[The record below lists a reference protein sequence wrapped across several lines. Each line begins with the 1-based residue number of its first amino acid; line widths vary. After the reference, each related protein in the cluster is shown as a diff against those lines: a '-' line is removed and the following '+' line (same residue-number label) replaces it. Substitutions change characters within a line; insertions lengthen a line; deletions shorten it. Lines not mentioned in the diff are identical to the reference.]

1 MKNICEVLYEYFKL
15 IQPIFFFFSPPHLA
29 RVEIYEDDVENGQSE
44 GRFLYGENTSIKIT
58 GQEYPM
64 FQLAN
69 CREGEPISGVRLFS
83 KEMITC
89 LTFINRDIQYTNT
102 PILSKF
108 SEVTRQALE
117 NDTFFYI

>member
-1 MKNICEVLYEYFKL
+1 VRCLYEYFKL
-15 IQPIFFFFSPPHLA
+15 IHSIFFLLFPPHLA
-29 RVEIYEDDVENGQSE
+29 CVEIYEGDEENGQSE
-44 GRFLYGENTSIKIT
+44 ARFLYGENTSIKIT
-58 GQEYPM
+58 GKEYPM

-89 LTFINRDIQYTNT
+89 LTFINRDIQYTKT